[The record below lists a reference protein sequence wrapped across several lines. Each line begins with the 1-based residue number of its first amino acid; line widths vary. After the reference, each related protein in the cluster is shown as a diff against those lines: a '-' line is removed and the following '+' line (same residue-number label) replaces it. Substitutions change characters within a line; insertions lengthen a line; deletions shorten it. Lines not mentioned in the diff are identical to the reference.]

1 MKQNKTRQLRI
12 RITENQ
18 LSSIVQYIIDNPNE
32 FSSKSELIRESIK
45 SRISRTSDISSK
57 IKRNS

>member
-32 FSSKSELIRESIK
+32 FKSQSELIRESIK

-57 IKRNS
+57 TKNNR

>member
-1 MKQNKTRQLRI
+1 MKQNKTHQLRI

-18 LSSIVQYIIDNPNE
+18 LSAIVRHIKDNPNE
-32 FSSKSELIRESIK
+32 FKNQSELIRESIK

-57 IKRNS
+57 TKNNG

>member
-32 FSSKSELIRESIK
+32 FKSQSELIRESIK
-45 SRISRTSDISSK
+45 SRIGRKQDI
-57 IKRNS
+57 NSNNKKTL

>member
-1 MKQNKTRQLRI
+1 MKQKKTRQLRI

-18 LSSIVQYIIDNPNE
+18 LSAICQYIIDYPNE
-32 FSSKSELIRESIK
+32 FKSQSELIRESIK

-57 IKRNS
+57 TKRNS

>member
-1 MKQNKTRQLRI
+1 MKQKKTRQLRI

-32 FSSKSELIRESIK
+32 FKSQSELIRESIK
-45 SRISRTSDISSK
+45 IRISRMSDISSK
-57 IKRNS
+57 TKNNR

>member
-32 FSSKSELIRESIK
+32 FKSQSELIRESIK

-57 IKRNS
+57 TKKIN

>member
-18 LSSIVQYIIDNPNE
+18 LSSIVQYIVDNPDE
-32 FSSKSELIRESIK
+32 FKNQSDLIRESIK
-45 SRISRTSDISSK
+45 SRIRRKQDI
-57 IKRNS
+57 NSNNKKTL

>member
-32 FSSKSELIRESIK
+32 FKSQSELIRESIK
-45 SRISRTSDISSK
+45 SRICRTSDISSK
-57 IKRNS
+57 TKNNR

>member
-32 FSSKSELIRESIK
+32 FKNQSELIRESIK
-45 SRISRTSDISSK
+45 SRIGRKQDI
-57 IKRNS
+57 NSNNKKTL

>member
-32 FSSKSELIRESIK
+32 FSSQSELIRESIK
-45 SRISRTSDISSK
+45 SRISRKSDIISK
-57 IKRNS
+57 TNNNR